1 MSEENLIPEAR
12 PEGLNQQNQEEEK
25 ENIEEEVLDPN
36 RPETKPN
43 FKKMEYRHLGNS
55 GLRVSILS
63 YGNWANNDNA
73 DLTYESVKLCLENG
87 INFFDTAEVYG
98 LGKGEINL
106 GKAIKKLNIPREK
119 IVISTKIY
127 RNGDDPND
135 SFLSRKHIMEGIKN
149 SLKRLQLDYV
159 DILYCHRYD
168 MRTPLEETCKAMND
182 LIEDEKI
189 LYWGTSQWTSCQIME
204 AIKICNE
211 RNYIKPIVE
220 QCQYNMLRREKME
233 NEYNDLL
240 RKYKIGISSFSPLYS
255 GVLSGKYIKE
265 IPPDSRY
272 LRNKD
277 ATPVLKVY
285 FDKKQDWDVKLNKLM
300 DICKK
305 LDCTL
310 AQLSIAW
317 VIINPD
323 VSTSIMGATK
333 INQLEE
339 NINAMKI
346 YKKLDKNILLEIEKI
361 LQNTPQGEIIYRSFT
376 MMRSRRNINLGVDY
390 PDFKKDEGKKKK
402 KEVKKEEEEGG
413 EEGEEAS

>member
-285 FDKKQDWDVKLNKLM
+285 FDKKQDWDVKLNKLL

>member
-1 MSEENLIPEAR
+1 MSDPDISIQEAR
-12 PEGLNQQNQEEEK
+12 PEGSSVPHEEPNQPEE
-25 ENIEEEVLDPN
+25 ILDPN

-43 FKKMEYRHLGNS
+43 WEKMEYRHLGNS
-55 GLRVSILS
+55 GLRVSVLS

-119 IVISTKIY
+119 IVVSTKIY
-127 RNGDDPND
+127 RIGDDPND
-135 SFLSRKHIMEGIKN
+135 SFLSRKHIMEGLKN

-189 LYWGTSQWTSCQIME
+189 LYWGTSYWTACQIME

-220 QCQYNMLRREKME
+220 QCQYNMIRRERME
-233 NEYNDLL
+233 NEFNDLL
-240 RKYKIGISSFSPLYS
+240 RKYQIGISAFSPLYS
-255 GVLSGKYIKE
+255 GTLTGKYIKE
-265 IPPDSRY
+265 VPSDSRY

-285 FDKKQDWDVKLNKLM
+285 FDKKPEWDAKLNKLSE
-300 DICKK
+300 ICKK
-305 LDCTL
+305 LNCTL
-310 AQLSIAW
+310 AQLAIAW
-317 VIINPD
+317 VIVNPD

-333 INQLEE
+333 ISQLEE
-339 NINAMKI
+339 DIKALSL

-361 LQNTPQGEIIYRSFT
+361 LMNTPQGEVLFRNFNVL
-376 MMRSRRNINLGVDY
+376 RSRRNINLGVEY
-390 PDFKKDEGKKKK
+390 PEINKDEGKKKK
-402 KEVKKEEEEGG
+402 KKPKKEEGEEGEG
-413 EEGEEAS
+413 EGEEAS

>member
-1 MSEENLIPEAR
+1 MSEENSIPEAR

-135 SFLSRKHIMEGIKN
+135 SFLSRKHIMEGLKN

-285 FDKKQDWDVKLNKLM
+285 FDKKQDWDVKLNKLL

>member
-135 SFLSRKHIMEGIKN
+135 SFLSRKHIMEGLKN

-285 FDKKQDWDVKLNKLM
+285 FDKKQDWDVKLNKLL

>member
-135 SFLSRKHIMEGIKN
+135 SFLSRKHIMEGLKN

-285 FDKKQDWDVKLNKLM
+285 FDKKQDWDVKLNKLL

-390 PDFKKDEGKKKK
+390 PDFKKDEEKKKK
-402 KEVKKEEEEGG
+402 KEVKKEEEGG

>member
-310 AQLSIAW
+310 AQLSIAR

-361 LQNTPQGEIIYRSFT
+361 LQNTPQGEIIYRNFT

>member
-135 SFLSRKHIMEGIKN
+135 SFLSRKHIMEGLKN

>member
-12 PEGLNQQNQEEEK
+12 PEELNQQNQEEEK

-149 SLKRLQLDYV
+149 SLKRLQLDYI

>member
-1 MSEENLIPEAR
+1 
-12 PEGLNQQNQEEEK
+12 
-25 ENIEEEVLDPN
+25 
-36 RPETKPN
+36 
-43 FKKMEYRHLGNS
+43 
-55 GLRVSILS
+55 
-63 YGNWANNDNA
+63 
-73 DLTYESVKLCLENG
+73 
-87 INFFDTAEVYG
+87 
-98 LGKGEINL
+98 
-106 GKAIKKLNIPREK
+106 
-119 IVISTKIY
+119 
-127 RNGDDPND
+127 
-135 SFLSRKHIMEGIKN
+135 
-149 SLKRLQLDYV
+149 
-159 DILYCHRYD
+159 

-285 FDKKQDWDVKLNKLM
+285 FDKKQDWDVKLNKLL

>member
-135 SFLSRKHIMEGIKN
+135 SFLSRKHIMEGLKN

-285 FDKKQDWDVKLNKLM
+285 FDKKQDWDVKLNKLL

-413 EEGEEAS
+413 EEGEAAS

>member
-43 FKKMEYRHLGNS
+43 WEKMEYRHLGNS

>member
-1 MSEENLIPEAR
+1 M
-12 PEGLNQQNQEEEK
+12 NQQNQEEEK

-135 SFLSRKHIMEGIKN
+135 SFLSRKHIMEGLKN

-285 FDKKQDWDVKLNKLM
+285 FDKKQDWDVKLNKLL

>member
-285 FDKKQDWDVKLNKLM
+285 FDKKQDWDVKLNKLL

-361 LQNTPQGEIIYRSFT
+361 LQNTPQGEMNYRNFT
-376 MMRSRRNINLGVDY
+376 MMRSRRIINSGFDY

>member
-135 SFLSRKHIMEGIKN
+135 SFLSRKHIMEGLKN
-149 SLKRLQLDYV
+149 SLKRLQLDYI

>member
-135 SFLSRKHIMEGIKN
+135 SFLSRKHIMEGLKN

-361 LQNTPQGEIIYRSFT
+361 LQNTPQGEMNYRNFT